1 MMCVDAEETTGRP
14 NSREKC
20 CHMHAPKHAVRYGR
34 LSRLDVTGMVQ
45 AASVQR
51 HPPPPLWDEMGLPAS
66 GKSHESPKFLHT
78 RTSEIAGAT
87 SRLFRAMS
95 AWTYIY
101 WELCISFSTR
111 VQT

>member
-1 MMCVDAEETTGRP
+1 MLSYACSQTRSQIRTLLS
-14 NSREKC
+14 SRRDR
-20 CHMHAPKHAVRYGR
+20 HGS
-34 LSRLDVTGMVQ
+34 SRVSTK
-45 AASVQR
+45 A
-51 HPPPPLWDEMGLPAS
+51 PPLWDEMGLPAS

-101 WELCISFSTR
+101 WELCISFSTQ